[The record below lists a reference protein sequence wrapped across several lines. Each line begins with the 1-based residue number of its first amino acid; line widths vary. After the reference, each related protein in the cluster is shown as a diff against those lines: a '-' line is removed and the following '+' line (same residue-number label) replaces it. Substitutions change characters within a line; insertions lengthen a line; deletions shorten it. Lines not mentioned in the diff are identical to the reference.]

1 MRNHYK
7 VLAEMYEQ
15 EIQEQPVSH
24 RKTDFIDDEH
34 YQFNGVPYTIEAG
47 FDWEES
53 SVGHR
58 ASIGHHGVAGH
69 DVYGLRPVGITW
81 IEVTDSAGNIVTD
94 ETILKDASEYA
105 LERGNEEAADK

>member
-34 YQFNGVPYTIEAG
+34 YQFNGVPYTI
-47 FDWEES
+47 
-53 SVGHR
+53 
-58 ASIGHHGVAGH
+58 
-69 DVYGLRPVGITW
+69 
-81 IEVTDSAGNIVTD
+81 
-94 ETILKDASEYA
+94 
-105 LERGNEEAADK
+105 